1 MYSFLIVDELFVSHS
16 YYGRAHRRASV
27 GLNTGDIPITE
38 GWTYPAG
45 RSVAWKEGHVRLC

>member
-1 MYSFLIVDELFVSHS
+1 VYSFLIVDELFVSHS